1 MPCFNRGVHKIFVG
15 RVPEIYDV
23 IDWTQF
29 EASRKII
36 ICLKNGNSLKRDD
49 IMELQNMGERVFAAE
64 CIQKKR
70 IRKVY
75 KCWVCPSN
83 WQYYY
88 SFLQVL
94 AFVQKNTTLLQWKV
108 WIIFSI

>member
-1 MPCFNRGVHKIFVG
+1 MRSGSGALSTWGTNL
-15 RVPEIYDV
+15 
-23 IDWTQF
+23 QF

-36 ICLKNGNSLKRDD
+36 ICLKNGNSLKRGD

-83 WQYYY
+83 WQYITFFYKY
-88 SFLQVL
+88 
-94 AFVQKNTTLLQWKV
+94 
-108 WIIFSI
+108 